1 MTDVYYSRVL
11 DVPAASAWNMVRDF
25 GGLSKWFPFI
35 PQSVLRA
42 GAAATEVGAVRDN
55 TNDKGEVISEQLVAF
70 SDRDRSFTYNLIA
83 GDVPMKEYTST
94 LWIHE
99 VTEDGRTFA
108 VWTARYEPT
117 GDAAETA
124 DWVRNGI
131 FQTCLARL
139 EEVLKSSVSTGSG
152 PAQSCLN

>member
-1 MTDVYYSRVL
+1 MTESFYSRVL
-11 DVPAASAWNMVRDF
+11 DVPVARVWSIVRDF
-25 GGLSKWFPFI
+25 GGLPKWFPFI

-42 GAAATEVGAVRDN
+42 GAAATEVGAIRDN
-55 TNDKGEVISEQLVAF
+55 TNDKGAAISVQLVAF
-70 SDRDRSFTYNLIA
+70 SDRDRSFTYNLVS
-83 GDVPMKEYTST
+83 GDVPMRDYTST
-94 LWIHE
+94 LSLYE

-139 EEVLKSSVSTGSG
+139 EQVLKSG
-152 PAQSCLN
+152 